1 MSFAGRGVV
10 LTRPRE
16 LAAAFARQIESRG
29 ARAIVF
35 PTIEIQPL
43 PAPAVLG
50 ELARFDFVVFVSPSA
65 VRVAERMLPRMSQGW
80 PQKARAVAISFGTKR
95 ELDRIGIA
103 PVIVPASGADSEAV
117 LAVQELEQ
125 VTGKRVLIIRGDDGR
140 PVLGDSLAA
149 RGARVEYAE
158 CYRRVRP
165 QADAAPLV
173 AAWRRGEVDAVL
185 ALSAQALGNFLDMT
199 QGALAESTP
208 FFVSHER
215 IARHAKGLGVREVV
229 VAAPGD
235 DAMIARL
242 VAYFDGRD

>member
-16 LAAAFARQIESRG
+16 LAQAFAKRIESRG
-29 ARAIVF
+29 ARALVF

-43 PAPAVLG
+43 PVPAVLRDV
-50 ELARFDFVVFVSPSA
+50 ARFDFVVFVSPSA
-65 VRVAERMLPRMSQGW
+65 VRVARTMLPPW
-80 PQKARAVAISFGTKR
+80 PSTTKAMAISFGTKR
-95 ELDRIGIA
+95 ELDQAGIA
-103 PVIVPASGADSEAV
+103 PVIVPQSGADSEAV
-117 LAVQELEQ
+117 LATPELQQ
-125 VTGKRVLIIRGDDGR
+125 VAGKRVLIIRGDDGR

-149 RGARVEYAE
+149 RGAKVEYAE

-165 QADAAPLV
+165 AADPAPLL
-173 AAWRRGEVDAVL
+173 AAGKRGEVHAVV
-185 ALSAQALGNFLDMT
+185 ALSAQALGNFIDMT
-199 QGALAESTP
+199 QGAFSVATP

-229 VAAPGD
+229 VAATSD
-235 DAMIARL
+235 DAMIERL

>member
-16 LAAAFARQIESRG
+16 LAQAFAQRIEARG

-43 PAPAVLG
+43 PAPAVLHDI
-50 ELARFDFVVFVSPSA
+50 ARFDFVVFVSPSA
-65 VRVAERMLPRMSQGW
+65 VRVARTMLPPW
-80 PQKARAVAISFGTKR
+80 PTATSAVAISFGTKR
-95 ELDRIGIA
+95 ELDLAGIA
-103 PVIVPASGADSEAV
+103 PVIVPRTGADSEAV
-117 LAVQELEQ
+117 LATPELKD
-125 VTGKRVLIIRGDDGR
+125 VAGKQVLIIRGDDGR
-140 PVLGDSLAA
+140 PLLGDSLAA
-149 RGARVEYAE
+149 RGAKVEYAE

-165 QADAAPLV
+165 AADPAPLL
-173 AAWRRGEVDAVL
+173 AAGKRGEVHAVV
-185 ALSAQALGNFLDMT
+185 ALSAQALGNFIDMT
-199 QGALAESTP
+199 QDAFSAQTP

-229 VAAPGD
+229 VAATSD
-235 DAMIARL
+235 DAMIERL